1 MLQENPRIMT
11 DVPLSSLLEDFL
23 KKNHKEAA
31 FNEQAAVLH
40 FPELLPEN
48 YRPYI
53 QKVRV
58 TNGALF
64 VNCDNAAVR
73 FELSNRR
80 SELMTQLNKDFPTPV
95 ITDIVI
101 L

>member
-1 MLQENPRIMT
+1 MLQENHRIMT
-11 DVPLSSLLEDFL
+11 DVPLSSLLEEFL

-31 FNEQAAVLH
+31 FNEQAALAH

-48 YRPYI
+48 FRPHI

-58 TNGALF
+58 EHGVIF

-73 FELSNRR
+73 FELTNRR
-80 SELMTQLNKDFPTPV
+80 SELMALLNEGFSEVV
-95 ITDIVI
+95 ISDLIVR
-101 L
+101 